1 MKLYKKSILQIVDKK
16 INCTRA
22 KNSTLPDSVDT
33 KLVEE
38 ILINTRKKIYNL

>member
-1 MKLYKKSILQIVDKK
+1 MVEAEIKSVDELY
-16 INCTRA
+16 

-33 KLVEE
+33 KLVEL